1 MTKKILVKSLFL
13 LSFLLI
19 SIFIYLKFFKK
30 EIIVQSEDNKEE
42 ESVYSTNIIKD
53 VNYTSVDVKGNEYII
68 NSKEGEI
75 DLTDSNTIFLTNVKS
90 IVKLNNSNNIYIVS
104 DFGKYN
110 INNYDTIFSKNVI
123 ITYLDNKITGD
134 YVDFSMARNSMII
147 SKNVVYQNLE
157 NTLYADVAEID
168 IQTKDTKIFMLEE
181 NKKVNIRSINYNGNN

>member
-19 SIFIYLKFFKK
+19 SIFIYSKFFKK
-30 EIIVQSEDNKEE
+30 EIVVQNVENKEE

>member
-13 LSFLLI
+13 LSFLMI
-19 SIFIYLKFFKK
+19 SIFIYSKFFKK
-30 EIIVQSEDNKEE
+30 EIIVQSEENKEE

>member
-13 LSFLLI
+13 LSFLMI
-19 SIFIYLKFFKK
+19 SIFIYSKFFKK
-30 EIIVQSEDNKEE
+30 EIVVQNVENKEE

-157 NTLYADVAEID
+157 NTLYADVAEVD

>member
-157 NTLYADVAEID
+157 NTLYADVAEVD